1 MIGGINLNK
10 EANKELAI
18 ILIVGNILAAIGWSG
33 FLLRPVF
40 FAGALLC
47 AVGGLRWAIHE
58 DAHVLW
64 KIVFGL
70 SIAAA
75 VYVLVGTIVGFL
87 RL

>member
-1 MIGGINLNK
+1 MNK
-10 EANKELAI
+10 EANKELTI
-18 ILIVGNILAAIGWSG
+18 ILIVGNILAAIGWRA

-47 AVGGLRWAIHE
+47 AVGGLKWSIHE
-58 DAHVLW
+58 DAHLLW

-70 SIAAA
+70 AIAAA
-75 VYVLVGTIVGFL
+75 GYSLVGTIVELL

>member
-1 MIGGINLNK
+1 MNK
-10 EANKELAI
+10 EANKELTI
-18 ILIVGNILAAIGWSG
+18 IFIVGTILDTIGWAT
-33 FLLRPVF
+33 FFLRPVF

-70 SIAAA
+70 AIAAA
-75 VYVLVGTIVGFL
+75 GYSLVGIIVGFL
-87 RL
+87 GFLRL